1 MLMRSSVEPVAR
13 RTFWVCLGAGAEG
26 GEMAR
31 QRMAELW
38 ALKRKVSA
46 KEADCSVVVMGVVV
60 FDFLDFFF
68 LSVDSASAGG
78 SEVTSVVLMVTVIPW
93 RMRS

>member
-1 MLMRSSVEPVAR
+1 MRSSVEPVAR

-68 LSVDSASAGG
+68 FLSVDSASAGG
-78 SEVTSVVLMVTVIPW
+78 SEVTSVVLIVTVIPW